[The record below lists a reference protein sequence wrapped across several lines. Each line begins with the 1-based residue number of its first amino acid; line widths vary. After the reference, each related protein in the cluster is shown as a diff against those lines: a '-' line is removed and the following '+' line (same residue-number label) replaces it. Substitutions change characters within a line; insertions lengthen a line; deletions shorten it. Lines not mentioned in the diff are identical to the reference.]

1 MLDSVLNMSKKQIE
15 DAIRILNP
23 CMNDYLYV
31 FDLKEDYY
39 VISNHATERFML
51 PSDKFYYA
59 TKKHEDFVY
68 PEDISMLCKE
78 IKLIKEGKK
87 KFHDMKYRWLDKH
100 NNPIWINCRGSVL
113 FDENAQPHYLVGC
126 INEIGVKPEA
136 DNVSGLLGE
145 YVLDRYIKDTCTDN
159 IPDGFIIRMSIDN
172 FSTINADFGMSYGD
186 FILKRTAECILE
198 SIKPTQKLFK
208 AGSDEFIIVDFNGS
222 SINEAVDIYK
232 QCKKHINNFI
242 ENNRYNTIYTLSA
255 GIINTRDITLEE
267 ENYVKLSE
275 FALKTAKDNGR
286 NNYYIY
292 SKTDYDRYKRKLYIS
307 KALHNAVNE
316 DFKGFQVFYQPLVDA
331 STYMLTG
338 AEALMRFSI
347 KKEGVDECE
356 YISPAEFIPVL
367 EETGLIIPAGRW
379 ILEQSAK
386 QCSIWNEHVKD
397 FRVNINVSYIQV
409 MKSDVFSDIMSV
421 IDKYSLHPSCI
432 GIELTESGYLDS
444 GTHFN
449 HLWRKLKD
457 NGVYVILDDFGT
469 GYSNLHCLSDLKP
482 NYIKIDR
489 TFTLKALKNKYDYE
503 LMTYII
509 DMAHSLGLKLC
520 IEGVETSD
528 DLRQLRGPGADY
540 IQGYLFG
547 KPYPAVEFEKR
558 YVNDEKLNNEK
569 LNNES
574 QN

>member
-39 VISNHATERFML
+39 VISKHATERFIL
-51 PSDKFYYA
+51 PSDKFYNA

-68 PEDISMLCKE
+68 PEDISMLGKE
-78 IKLIKEGKK
+78 IEQIKAGKK

-100 NNPIWINCRGSVL
+100 NNPVWINCRGSVL
-113 FDENAQPHYLVGC
+113 FDENTQPHYLVGC

-145 YVLDRYIKDTCTDN
+145 YALDRYIKDTCTDN

-292 SKTDYDRYKRKLYIS
+292 SNTDYDSYKRKLYIS

-316 DFKGFQVFYQPLVDA
+316 DFKGFQVFYQPVVDA

-356 YISPAEFIPVL
+356 YISPVEFIPVL

-421 IDKYSLHPSCI
+421 IDKYSLQPSCI

-444 GTHFN
+444 STHFN

-489 TFTLKALKNKYDYE
+489 TFTLKALRNKYDYE

-528 DLRQLRGPGADY
+528 DLRQLREPGADY

-558 YVNDEKLNNEK
+558 YVNDEKLNNE
-569 LNNES
+569 N
-574 QN
+574 

>member
-39 VISNHATERFML
+39 VISKHATERFIL
-51 PSDKFYYA
+51 PSDKFYNA

-68 PEDISMLCKE
+68 PEDISMLGKE
-78 IKLIKEGKK
+78 IEQIKAGKK

-100 NNPIWINCRGSVL
+100 NNPVWINCRGSVL
-113 FDENAQPHYLVGC
+113 FDENTQPHYLVGC

-145 YVLDRYIKDTCTDN
+145 YALDRYIKDTCTDN

-292 SKTDYDRYKRKLYIS
+292 SKTDYDSYKRKLYIS

-316 DFKGFQVFYQPLVDA
+316 DFKGFQVFYQPVVDA

-338 AEALMRFSI
+338 AEALMRFFI

-356 YISPAEFIPVL
+356 YISPVEFIPVL

-379 ILEQSAK
+379 IIEQSAK
-386 QCSIWNEHVKD
+386 QCSIWNEHVKG

-421 IDKYSLHPSCI
+421 IDKYSLQPSCI

-444 GTHFN
+444 STHFN
-449 HLWRKLKD
+449 HLWRMLKD

-489 TFTLKALKNKYDYE
+489 TFTLKALKNKYDYK

-528 DLRQLRGPGADY
+528 DLRKLREPGADY

-558 YVNDEKLNNEK
+558 YVNDEKLNNE
-569 LNNES
+569 S

>member
-39 VISNHATERFML
+39 VISKHATERFIL
-51 PSDKFYYA
+51 PSDKFYNA

-68 PEDISMLCKE
+68 PEDISMLGKE
-78 IKLIKEGKK
+78 IEQIKAGKK

-100 NNPIWINCRGSVL
+100 NNPVWINCRGSVL
-113 FDENAQPHYLVGC
+113 FDENTQPHYLVGC

-145 YVLDRYIKDTCTDN
+145 YALDRYIKDTCTDN

-292 SKTDYDRYKRKLYIS
+292 SKTDYDSYKRKLYIS

-316 DFKGFQVFYQPLVDA
+316 DFKGFQVFYQPVVDA

-356 YISPAEFIPVL
+356 YISPVEFIPVL

-421 IDKYSLHPSCI
+421 IDKYSLQPSCI

-444 GTHFN
+444 STHFN

-489 TFTLKALKNKYDYE
+489 TFTLKALRNKYDYE

-528 DLRQLRGPGADY
+528 DLRQLREPGADY

-547 KPYPAVEFEKR
+547 KSYPAVEFEKR
-558 YVNDEKLNNEK
+558 YVNDEN
-569 LNNES
+569 
-574 QN
+574 

>member
-39 VISNHATERFML
+39 VISKHATERFIL
-51 PSDKFYYA
+51 PSDKFYNA

-68 PEDISMLCKE
+68 PEDISMLGKE
-78 IKLIKEGKK
+78 IEQIKAGKK

-100 NNPIWINCRGSVL
+100 NNPVWINCRGSVL
-113 FDENAQPHYLVGC
+113 FDENTQPHYLVGC

-145 YVLDRYIKDTCTDN
+145 YALDRYIKDTCTDN

-292 SKTDYDRYKRKLYIS
+292 SKTDYDSYKRKLYIS

-316 DFKGFQVFYQPLVDA
+316 DFKGFQVFYQPVVDA

-356 YISPAEFIPVL
+356 YISPVEFIPVL

-386 QCSIWNEHVKD
+386 QCSIWNEHVKG

-421 IDKYSLHPSCI
+421 IDKYSLQPSCI

-444 GTHFN
+444 STHFN

-489 TFTLKALKNKYDYE
+489 TFTLKALRNKYDYE

-520 IEGVETSD
+520 IEGIETSD
-528 DLRQLRGPGADY
+528 DLRQLREPGADY

-558 YVNDEKLNNEK
+558 YVNDEKLNNE
-569 LNNES
+569 N
-574 QN
+574 

>member
-1 MLDSVLNMSKKQIE
+1 MIMLDSVLNMSKKQIE

-39 VISNHATERFML
+39 VISKHATERFIL
-51 PSDKFYYA
+51 PSDKFYNA

-68 PEDISMLCKE
+68 PEDISMLGKE
-78 IKLIKEGKK
+78 IEQIKAGKK

-100 NNPIWINCRGSVL
+100 NNPVWINCRGSVL
-113 FDENAQPHYLVGC
+113 FDENTQPHYLVGC

-145 YVLDRYIKDTCTDN
+145 YALDRYIKDTCTDN

-292 SKTDYDRYKRKLYIS
+292 SKTDYDSYKRKLYIS

-316 DFKGFQVFYQPLVDA
+316 DFKGFQVFYQPVVDA

-356 YISPAEFIPVL
+356 YISPVEFIPVL

-421 IDKYSLHPSCI
+421 IDKYSLQPSCI

-444 GTHFN
+444 STHFN

-489 TFTLKALKNKYDYE
+489 TFTLKALRNKYDYE

-528 DLRQLRGPGADY
+528 DLRQLRDPGADY

-558 YVNDEKLNNEK
+558 YVNDEKLNNE
-569 LNNES
+569 N
-574 QN
+574 

>member
-39 VISNHATERFML
+39 VISKHATERFIL
-51 PSDKFYYA
+51 PSDKFYNA

-68 PEDISMLCKE
+68 PEDISMLGKE
-78 IKLIKEGKK
+78 IEQIKAGKK

-100 NNPIWINCRGSVL
+100 NNPVWINCRGSVL
-113 FDENAQPHYLVGC
+113 FDENTQPHYLVGC

-145 YVLDRYIKDTCTDN
+145 YALDRYIKDTCTDN

-232 QCKKHINNFI
+232 QCKKNINNFI

-292 SKTDYDRYKRKLYIS
+292 IKTDYDRYKRKLYIS

-316 DFKGFQVFYQPLVDA
+316 DFKGFQVFYQPVVDA

-356 YISPAEFIPVL
+356 YISPVEFIPVL

-421 IDKYSLHPSCI
+421 IDKYSLQPSCI

-444 GTHFN
+444 STHFN

-489 TFTLKALKNKYDYE
+489 TFTLKALRNKYDYK

-528 DLRQLRGPGADY
+528 DLRQLRQSGADY

-558 YVNDEKLNNEK
+558 YVNDEKLNNE
-569 LNNES
+569 N
-574 QN
+574 

>member
-39 VISNHATERFML
+39 VISKHATERFIL
-51 PSDKFYYA
+51 PSDKFYNA

-68 PEDISMLCKE
+68 PEDISMLGKE
-78 IKLIKEGKK
+78 IEQIKAGKK

-100 NNPIWINCRGSVL
+100 NNPVWINCRGSVL
-113 FDENAQPHYLVGC
+113 FDENTQPHYLVGC

-145 YVLDRYIKDTCTDN
+145 YALDRYIKDTCTDN

-255 GIINTRDITLEE
+255 GIINTRNITLEE

-316 DFKGFQVFYQPLVDA
+316 DFKGFQVFYQPVVDA

-356 YISPAEFIPVL
+356 YISPVEFIPIL

-386 QCSIWNEHVKD
+386 QCSIWNEHVKG

-421 IDKYSLHPSCI
+421 IDKYSLQPSCI

-449 HLWRKLKD
+449 HLWRMLKD

-489 TFTLKALKNKYDYE
+489 TFTLKALKNKYDYK

-528 DLRQLRGPGADY
+528 DLRQLRQSGVDY

-558 YVNDEKLNNEK
+558 YVNDEN
-569 LNNES
+569 
-574 QN
+574 

>member
-39 VISNHATERFML
+39 VISKHATERFIL
-51 PSDKFYYA
+51 PSDKFYNA

-68 PEDISMLCKE
+68 PEDISMLGKE
-78 IKLIKEGKK
+78 IEQIKAGKK

-100 NNPIWINCRGSVL
+100 NNPVWINCRGSVL
-113 FDENAQPHYLVGC
+113 FDENTQPHYLVGC

-145 YVLDRYIKDTCTDN
+145 YALDRYIKDTCTYN

-286 NNYYIY
+286 NNYYI
-292 SKTDYDRYKRKLYIS
+292 
-307 KALHNAVNE
+307 
-316 DFKGFQVFYQPLVDA
+316 
-331 STYMLTG
+331 
-338 AEALMRFSI
+338 
-347 KKEGVDECE
+347 
-356 YISPAEFIPVL
+356 
-367 EETGLIIPAGRW
+367 
-379 ILEQSAK
+379 
-386 QCSIWNEHVKD
+386 
-397 FRVNINVSYIQV
+397 
-409 MKSDVFSDIMSV
+409 
-421 IDKYSLHPSCI
+421 
-432 GIELTESGYLDS
+432 
-444 GTHFN
+444 
-449 HLWRKLKD
+449 
-457 NGVYVILDDFGT
+457 
-469 GYSNLHCLSDLKP
+469 
-482 NYIKIDR
+482 
-489 TFTLKALKNKYDYE
+489 
-503 LMTYII
+503 
-509 DMAHSLGLKLC
+509 
-520 IEGVETSD
+520 
-528 DLRQLRGPGADY
+528 
-540 IQGYLFG
+540 
-547 KPYPAVEFEKR
+547 
-558 YVNDEKLNNEK
+558 
-569 LNNES
+569 
-574 QN
+574 

>member
-39 VISNHATERFML
+39 VISKHATERFIL
-51 PSDKFYYA
+51 PSDKFYNA

-68 PEDISMLCKE
+68 PEDISMLGKE
-78 IKLIKEGKK
+78 IEQIKAGKK

-100 NNPIWINCRGSVL
+100 NNPVWINCRGSVL
-113 FDENAQPHYLVGC
+113 FDENTQPHYLVGC

-145 YVLDRYIKDTCTDN
+145 YALDRYIKDTCTDN

-255 GIINTRDITLEE
+255 GIINTRNITLEE

-316 DFKGFQVFYQPLVDA
+316 DFKGFQVFYQPVVDA

-356 YISPAEFIPVL
+356 YISPVEFIPVL

-386 QCSIWNEHVKD
+386 QCSIWNEHVKG

-421 IDKYSLHPSCI
+421 IDKYSLQPSCI

-444 GTHFN
+444 STHFN
-449 HLWRKLKD
+449 HLWRMLKD

-489 TFTLKALKNKYDYE
+489 TFTLKALKNKYDYK

-528 DLRQLRGPGADY
+528 DLRQLRQSGVDY

-558 YVNDEKLNNEK
+558 YVNDEKLNNE
-569 LNNES
+569 S

>member
-1 MLDSVLNMSKKQIE
+1 MIMLDSVLNMSKKQIE

-39 VISNHATERFML
+39 VISKHATERFIL
-51 PSDKFYYA
+51 PSDKFYNA

-68 PEDISMLCKE
+68 PEDISMLGKE
-78 IKLIKEGKK
+78 IEQIKAGKK

-100 NNPIWINCRGSVL
+100 NNPVWINCRGSVL
-113 FDENAQPHYLVGC
+113 FDENTQPHYLVGC

-145 YVLDRYIKDTCTDN
+145 YALDRYIKDTCTDN

-292 SKTDYDRYKRKLYIS
+292 SKTDYDSYKRKLYIS

-316 DFKGFQVFYQPLVDA
+316 DFKGFQVFYQPVVDA

-356 YISPAEFIPVL
+356 YISPVEFIPVL

-421 IDKYSLHPSCI
+421 IDKYSLQPSCI

-444 GTHFN
+444 STHFN

-489 TFTLKALKNKYDYE
+489 TFTLKTLKNKYDYK

-528 DLRQLRGPGADY
+528 DLRQLRQSGVDY

-558 YVNDEKLNNEK
+558 YVNDEKLNNE
-569 LNNES
+569 N
-574 QN
+574 

>member
-39 VISNHATERFML
+39 VISKHATERFIL
-51 PSDKFYYA
+51 PSDKFYNA

-68 PEDISMLCKE
+68 PEDISMLGKE
-78 IKLIKEGKK
+78 IEQIKAGKK

-100 NNPIWINCRGSVL
+100 NNPVWINCRGSVL
-113 FDENAQPHYLVGC
+113 FDENTQPHYLVGC

-145 YVLDRYIKDTCTDN
+145 YALDRYIKDTCTDN

-292 SKTDYDRYKRKLYIS
+292 SKTDYDSYKRKLYIS

-316 DFKGFQVFYQPLVDA
+316 DFKGFQVFYQPVVDA

-356 YISPAEFIPVL
+356 YISPVEFIPVL

-421 IDKYSLHPSCI
+421 IDKYSLQPSCI

-444 GTHFN
+444 STHFN

-489 TFTLKALKNKYDYE
+489 TFTLKALRNKYDYE

-528 DLRQLRGPGADY
+528 DLRQLRQSGADY

-558 YVNDEKLNNEK
+558 YVNDEKLNNE
-569 LNNES
+569 N
-574 QN
+574 

>member
-51 PSDKFYYA
+51 PSDKFYNA

-292 SKTDYDRYKRKLYIS
+292 SKTDYVRYKRKLYIS

-356 YISPAEFIPVL
+356 YISPVEFIPVL

-386 QCSIWNEHVKD
+386 QCSIWNEHVKG

-421 IDKYSLHPSCI
+421 IDKYSLQPSCI

-444 GTHFN
+444 STHFN
-449 HLWRKLKD
+449 HLWRMLKD

-489 TFTLKALKNKYDYE
+489 TFTLKALKNKYDYK

-558 YVNDEKLNNEK
+558 YVNDEKLNNE
-569 LNNES
+569 S

>member
-39 VISNHATERFML
+39 VISKHATERFIL
-51 PSDKFYYA
+51 PSDKFYNA

-68 PEDISMLCKE
+68 PEDISMLGKE
-78 IKLIKEGKK
+78 IEQIKAGKK

-100 NNPIWINCRGSVL
+100 NNPVWINCRGSVL
-113 FDENAQPHYLVGC
+113 FDENTQPHYLVGC

-145 YVLDRYIKDTCTDN
+145 YALDRYIKDTCTDN

-292 SKTDYDRYKRKLYIS
+292 SKTDYDSYKRKLYIS

-316 DFKGFQVFYQPLVDA
+316 DFKGFQVFYQPVVDA

-356 YISPAEFIPVL
+356 YISPVEFIPVL

-409 MKSDVFSDIMSV
+409 MKSDFFSDIMSV
-421 IDKYSLHPSCI
+421 IDKYSLQPSCI

-444 GTHFN
+444 STHFN

-489 TFTLKALKNKYDYE
+489 TFTLKALRNKYDYK

-528 DLRQLRGPGADY
+528 DLRQLREPGADY

-558 YVNDEKLNNEK
+558 YVNDEKLNNE
-569 LNNES
+569 N
-574 QN
+574 

>member
-1 MLDSVLNMSKKQIE
+1 MIMLDSVLNMSKKQIE

-39 VISNHATERFML
+39 VISKHATERFIL
-51 PSDKFYYA
+51 PSDKFYNA

-68 PEDISMLCKE
+68 PEDISMLGKE
-78 IKLIKEGKK
+78 IEQIKAGKK

-100 NNPIWINCRGSVL
+100 NNPVWINCRGSVL
-113 FDENAQPHYLVGC
+113 FDENTQPHYLVGC

-145 YVLDRYIKDTCTDN
+145 YALDRYIKDTCTDN

-292 SKTDYDRYKRKLYIS
+292 IKTDYDRYKRKLYIS

-316 DFKGFQVFYQPLVDA
+316 DFKGFQVFYQPVVDA

-356 YISPAEFIPVL
+356 YISPVEFIPVL

-421 IDKYSLHPSCI
+421 IDKYSLQPSCI

-444 GTHFN
+444 STHFN

-489 TFTLKALKNKYDYE
+489 TFTLKALRNKYDYK

-528 DLRQLRGPGADY
+528 DLRQLRQSGADY

-558 YVNDEKLNNEK
+558 YVNDEKLNNE
-569 LNNES
+569 N
-574 QN
+574 

>member
-39 VISNHATERFML
+39 VISKHATERFIL
-51 PSDKFYYA
+51 PSDKFYNA

-68 PEDISMLCKE
+68 PEDISMLGKE
-78 IKLIKEGKK
+78 IEQIKAGKK

-100 NNPIWINCRGSVL
+100 NNPVWINCRGSVL
-113 FDENAQPHYLVGC
+113 FDENTQPHYLVGC

-145 YVLDRYIKDTCTDN
+145 YALDRYIKDTCTDN

-292 SKTDYDRYKRKLYIS
+292 SKTDYDSYKRKLYIS

-316 DFKGFQVFYQPLVDA
+316 DFKGFQVFYQPVVDA

-356 YISPAEFIPVL
+356 YISPVEFIPVL

-421 IDKYSLHPSCI
+421 IDKYSLQPSCI

-444 GTHFN
+444 STHFN

-489 TFTLKALKNKYDYE
+489 TFTLKALRNKYDYE

-528 DLRQLRGPGADY
+528 DLRQLREPGADY

-569 LNNES
+569 LNNEN

>member
-39 VISNHATERFML
+39 VISKHATERFIL
-51 PSDKFYYA
+51 PSDKFYNA

-68 PEDISMLCKE
+68 PEDISMLGKE
-78 IKLIKEGKK
+78 IEQIKAGKK

-100 NNPIWINCRGSVL
+100 NNPVWINCRGSVL
-113 FDENAQPHYLVGC
+113 FDENTQPHYLVGC

-145 YVLDRYIKDTCTDN
+145 YALDRYIKDTCTDN

-292 SKTDYDRYKRKLYIS
+292 SKTDYDSYKRKLYIS

-316 DFKGFQVFYQPLVDA
+316 DFKGFQVFYQPVVDA

-356 YISPAEFIPVL
+356 YISPVEFIPVL

-421 IDKYSLHPSCI
+421 VDKYSLQPSCI

-444 GTHFN
+444 STHFN

-489 TFTLKALKNKYDYE
+489 TFTLKALRNKYDYE

-528 DLRQLRGPGADY
+528 DLRQLREPGADY

-558 YVNDEKLNNEK
+558 YVNDEKLNNE
-569 LNNES
+569 N
-574 QN
+574 

>member
-39 VISNHATERFML
+39 VISKHATERFIL
-51 PSDKFYYA
+51 PSDKFYNA

-292 SKTDYDRYKRKLYIS
+292 SKTDYDSYKRKLYIS

-316 DFKGFQVFYQPLVDA
+316 DFKGFQVFYQPVVDA

-356 YISPAEFIPVL
+356 YISPVEFIPVL

-421 IDKYSLHPSCI
+421 IDKYSLQPSCI

-444 GTHFN
+444 STHFN

-489 TFTLKALKNKYDYE
+489 TFTLKALRNKYDYE

-528 DLRQLRGPGADY
+528 DLRQLRDPGADY

-558 YVNDEKLNNEK
+558 YVNDEKLNNE
-569 LNNES
+569 N
-574 QN
+574 

>member
-39 VISNHATERFML
+39 VISKHATERFIL
-51 PSDKFYYA
+51 PSDKFYNA

-68 PEDISMLCKE
+68 PEDISMLGKE
-78 IKLIKEGKK
+78 IEQIKAGKK
-87 KFHDMKYRWLDKH
+87 KFHDVKYRWLDKH
-100 NNPIWINCRGSVL
+100 NNPVWINCRGSVL
-113 FDENAQPHYLVGC
+113 FDENTQPHYLVGC

-145 YVLDRYIKDTCTDN
+145 YALDRYIKDTCTDN

-292 SKTDYDRYKRKLYIS
+292 SKTDYDSYKRKLYIS

-316 DFKGFQVFYQPLVDA
+316 DFKGFQVFYQPVVDA

-356 YISPAEFIPVL
+356 YISPVEFIPVL

-421 IDKYSLHPSCI
+421 IDKYSLQPSCI

-444 GTHFN
+444 STHFN

-489 TFTLKALKNKYDYE
+489 TFTLKALRNKYDYE

-528 DLRQLRGPGADY
+528 DLRQLREPGADY

-558 YVNDEKLNNEK
+558 YVNDEKLNNE
-569 LNNES
+569 N
-574 QN
+574 

>member
-39 VISNHATERFML
+39 VISKHATERFIL
-51 PSDKFYYA
+51 PSDKFYNA

-68 PEDISMLCKE
+68 PEDISMLGKE
-78 IKLIKEGKK
+78 IEQIKAGKK

-100 NNPIWINCRGSVL
+100 NNPVWINCRGSVL
-113 FDENAQPHYLVGC
+113 FDENTQPHYLVGC

-145 YVLDRYIKDTCTDN
+145 YALDRYIKDTCTDN

-292 SKTDYDRYKRKLYIS
+292 SKTDYDSYKRKLYIS

-316 DFKGFQVFYQPLVDA
+316 DFKGFQVFYQPVVDA

-356 YISPAEFIPVL
+356 YISPVEFIPVL

-421 IDKYSLHPSCI
+421 IDKYSLQPSCI

-444 GTHFN
+444 STHFN

-489 TFTLKALKNKYDYE
+489 TFTLKALRNKYDYE

-528 DLRQLRGPGADY
+528 DLRQLREPGADY

-558 YVNDEKLNNEK
+558 YVNDEKLNNE
-569 LNNES
+569 S

>member
-292 SKTDYDRYKRKLYIS
+292 SKTDYDMYKRKLYIS

-421 IDKYSLHPSCI
+421 IDKYSLQPSCI

-444 GTHFN
+444 ITHFN

-528 DLRQLRGPGADY
+528 DLRQLRDSGADY

-558 YVNDEKLNNEK
+558 YVNDEN
-569 LNNES
+569 
-574 QN
+574 

>member
-39 VISNHATERFML
+39 VISKHATERFIL
-51 PSDKFYYA
+51 PSDKFYNA

-68 PEDISMLCKE
+68 PEDISMLGKE
-78 IKLIKEGKK
+78 IEQIKAGKK

-100 NNPIWINCRGSVL
+100 NNPVWINCRGSVL
-113 FDENAQPHYLVGC
+113 FDENTQPHYLVGC

-145 YVLDRYIKDTCTDN
+145 YALDRYIKDTCTDN

-172 FSTINADFGMSYGD
+172 FSTINADFVMSYGD

-292 SKTDYDRYKRKLYIS
+292 SKTDYDSYKRKLYIS

-316 DFKGFQVFYQPLVDA
+316 DFKGFQVFYQPVVDA

-356 YISPAEFIPVL
+356 YISPVEFIPVL

-421 IDKYSLHPSCI
+421 IDKYSLQPSCI

-444 GTHFN
+444 STHFN

-489 TFTLKALKNKYDYE
+489 TFTLKALKNKYDYK

-528 DLRQLRGPGADY
+528 DLRQLRQSGVDY

-558 YVNDEKLNNEK
+558 YVNDEKLNNE
-569 LNNES
+569 N
-574 QN
+574 

>member
-23 CMNDYLYV
+23 KDADLITENDYLYV

-39 VISNHATERFML
+39 VISKHATERFIL
-51 PSDKFYYA
+51 PSDKFYNA

-68 PEDISMLCKE
+68 PEDISMLGKE
-78 IKLIKEGKK
+78 IEQIKAGKK

-100 NNPIWINCRGSVL
+100 NNPVWINCRGSVL
-113 FDENAQPHYLVGC
+113 FDENTQPHYLVGC

-145 YVLDRYIKDTCTDN
+145 YALDRYIKDTCTDN

-186 FILKRTAECILE
+186 FILKKTAECILE

-292 SKTDYDRYKRKLYIS
+292 SKTDYDSYKRKLYIS

-316 DFKGFQVFYQPLVDA
+316 DFKGFQVFYQPVVDA

-356 YISPAEFIPVL
+356 YISPVEFIPVL

-421 IDKYSLHPSCI
+421 IDKYSLQPSCI

-444 GTHFN
+444 STHFN

-489 TFTLKALKNKYDYE
+489 TFTLKALRNKYDYE

-528 DLRQLRGPGADY
+528 DLRQLRDPGADY

-558 YVNDEKLNNEK
+558 YVNDEKLNNE
-569 LNNES
+569 N
-574 QN
+574 

>member
-39 VISNHATERFML
+39 VISKHATERFIL
-51 PSDKFYYA
+51 PSDKFYNA

-68 PEDISMLCKE
+68 PEDISMLGKE
-78 IKLIKEGKK
+78 IEQIKAGKK

-100 NNPIWINCRGSVL
+100 NNPVWINCRGSVL
-113 FDENAQPHYLVGC
+113 FDENTQPHYLVGC

-145 YVLDRYIKDTCTDN
+145 YALDRYIKDTCTDN

-292 SKTDYDRYKRKLYIS
+292 SKTDYDSYKRKLYIS

-316 DFKGFQVFYQPLVDA
+316 DFKGFQVFYQPVVDA

-356 YISPAEFIPVL
+356 YISPVEFIPVL

-421 IDKYSLHPSCI
+421 IDKYSLQPSCI

-444 GTHFN
+444 STHFN

-489 TFTLKALKNKYDYE
+489 TFTLKALRNKYDYK

-528 DLRQLRGPGADY
+528 DLRQLREPGADY

-558 YVNDEKLNNEK
+558 YVNDEKLNNE
-569 LNNES
+569 N
-574 QN
+574 

>member
-39 VISNHATERFML
+39 VISKHATERFIL
-51 PSDKFYYA
+51 PSDKFYNA

-68 PEDISMLCKE
+68 PEDISMLGKE
-78 IKLIKEGKK
+78 IEQIKAGKK

-100 NNPIWINCRGSVL
+100 NNPVWINCRGSVL
-113 FDENAQPHYLVGC
+113 FDENTQPHYLVGC

-145 YVLDRYIKDTCTDN
+145 YALDRYIKDTCTDN

-292 SKTDYDRYKRKLYIS
+292 SKTDYDSYKRKLYIS

-316 DFKGFQVFYQPLVDA
+316 DFKGFQVFYQPVVDA

-347 KKEGVDECE
+347 KKEGVDEYE
-356 YISPAEFIPVL
+356 YISPVEFIPVL

-421 IDKYSLHPSCI
+421 IDKYSLQPSCI

-444 GTHFN
+444 STHFN

-489 TFTLKALKNKYDYE
+489 TFTLKALKNKYDYK

-528 DLRQLRGPGADY
+528 DLRQLRQSGVDY

-558 YVNDEKLNNEK
+558 YVNDEKLNNE
-569 LNNES
+569 N
-574 QN
+574 

>member
-39 VISNHATERFML
+39 VISKHATERFIL
-51 PSDKFYYA
+51 PSDKFYNA

-68 PEDISMLCKE
+68 PEDISMLGKE
-78 IKLIKEGKK
+78 IEQIKAGKK

-100 NNPIWINCRGSVL
+100 NNPVWINCRGSVL
-113 FDENAQPHYLVGC
+113 FDENTQPHYLVGC

-145 YVLDRYIKDTCTDN
+145 YALDRYIKDTCTDN

-292 SKTDYDRYKRKLYIS
+292 IKTDYDRYKRKLYIS

-316 DFKGFQVFYQPLVDA
+316 DFKGFQVFYQPVVDA

-356 YISPAEFIPVL
+356 YISPVEFIPVL

-421 IDKYSLHPSCI
+421 IDKYSLQPSCI

-444 GTHFN
+444 STHFN

-489 TFTLKALKNKYDYE
+489 TFTLKALKNKYDYK

-528 DLRQLRGPGADY
+528 DLRQLRQSGADY

-558 YVNDEKLNNEK
+558 YVNDEKLNNE
-569 LNNES
+569 N
-574 QN
+574 

>member
-39 VISNHATERFML
+39 VISKHATERFIL
-51 PSDKFYYA
+51 PSDKFYNA

-421 IDKYSLHPSCI
+421 IDKYSLQPSCI

-444 GTHFN
+444 ITHFN
-449 HLWRKLKD
+449 HLWRMLKD

-489 TFTLKALKNKYDYE
+489 TFTLKALKNKYDYK

-528 DLRQLRGPGADY
+528 DLRQLRQSGVDY

-558 YVNDEKLNNEK
+558 YVNDEN
-569 LNNES
+569 
-574 QN
+574 

>member
-39 VISNHATERFML
+39 VISKHATERFIL
-51 PSDKFYYA
+51 PSDKFYNA

-68 PEDISMLCKE
+68 PEDISMLGKE
-78 IKLIKEGKK
+78 IEQIKAGKK

-100 NNPIWINCRGSVL
+100 NNPVWINCRGSVL
-113 FDENAQPHYLVGC
+113 FDENTQPHYLVGC

-145 YVLDRYIKDTCTDN
+145 YALDRYIKDTCTDN

-292 SKTDYDRYKRKLYIS
+292 SKTDYDSYKRKLYIS

-316 DFKGFQVFYQPLVDA
+316 DFKGFQVFYQPVVDA

-356 YISPAEFIPVL
+356 YISPVEFIPVL

-421 IDKYSLHPSCI
+421 IDKYSLQPSCI

-444 GTHFN
+444 STHFN

-489 TFTLKALKNKYDYE
+489 TFTLKALRNKYDYE

-528 DLRQLRGPGADY
+528 DLRQLREPGADY

-569 LNNES
+569 LNKEN

>member
-1 MLDSVLNMSKKQIE
+1 MIMLDSVLNMSKKQIE

-39 VISNHATERFML
+39 VISKHATERFIL
-51 PSDKFYYA
+51 PSDKFYNA

-316 DFKGFQVFYQPLVDA
+316 DFKGFQVFYQPLVAA

-421 IDKYSLHPSCI
+421 IDKYSLQPSCI

-444 GTHFN
+444 ITHFN

-528 DLRQLRGPGADY
+528 DLRQLRDSGADY

-558 YVNDEKLNNEK
+558 YVNDEN
-569 LNNES
+569 
-574 QN
+574 

>member
-39 VISNHATERFML
+39 VISKHATERFIL
-51 PSDKFYYA
+51 PSDKFYNA

-68 PEDISMLCKE
+68 PEDISMLGKE
-78 IKLIKEGKK
+78 IEQIKAGKK

-100 NNPIWINCRGSVL
+100 NNPVWINCRGSVL
-113 FDENAQPHYLVGC
+113 FDENTQPHYLVGC

-145 YVLDRYIKDTCTDN
+145 YALDRYIKDTCTDN

-186 FILKRTAECILE
+186 FILKKTAECILE

-292 SKTDYDRYKRKLYIS
+292 SKTDYDSYKRKLYIS

-316 DFKGFQVFYQPLVDA
+316 DFKGFQVFYQPVVDA

-356 YISPAEFIPVL
+356 YISPVEFIPVL

-421 IDKYSLHPSCI
+421 IDKYSLQPSCI

-444 GTHFN
+444 STHFN

-489 TFTLKALKNKYDYE
+489 TFTLKALRNKYDYE

-528 DLRQLRGPGADY
+528 DLRQLRDPGADY

-558 YVNDEKLNNEK
+558 YVNDEKLNNE
-569 LNNES
+569 N
-574 QN
+574 

>member
-39 VISNHATERFML
+39 VISKHATERFIL
-51 PSDKFYYA
+51 PSDKFYNA

-68 PEDISMLCKE
+68 PEDISMLGKE
-78 IKLIKEGKK
+78 IEQIKAGKK

-100 NNPIWINCRGSVL
+100 NNPVWISCRGSVL
-113 FDENAQPHYLVGC
+113 FDENTQPHYLVGC

-145 YVLDRYIKDTCTDN
+145 YALDRYIKDTCTDN
-159 IPDGFIIRMSIDN
+159 IPDGFIIKMSIDN

-292 SKTDYDRYKRKLYIS
+292 SKTDYDSYKRKLYIS

-316 DFKGFQVFYQPLVDA
+316 DFKGFQVFYQPVVDA

-356 YISPAEFIPVL
+356 YISPVEFIPVL

-421 IDKYSLHPSCI
+421 IDKYSLQPSCI

-444 GTHFN
+444 STHFN

-489 TFTLKALKNKYDYE
+489 TFTLKALRNKYDYE

-528 DLRQLRGPGADY
+528 DLRQLREPGADY

-558 YVNDEKLNNEK
+558 YVNDEKLNNE
-569 LNNES
+569 N
-574 QN
+574 

>member
-39 VISNHATERFML
+39 VISKHATERFML
-51 PSDKFYYA
+51 PSDKFYNA

-113 FDENAQPHYLVGC
+113 FDENTQPHYLVGC

-316 DFKGFQVFYQPLVDA
+316 DFKGFQVFYQPVVDA

-356 YISPAEFIPVL
+356 YISPVEFIPVL
-367 EETGLIIPAGRW
+367 EETGLIIPTGRW

-386 QCSIWNEHVKD
+386 QCSIWNEHVKG

-421 IDKYSLHPSCI
+421 IDKYSLQPSCI

-444 GTHFN
+444 STHFN

-489 TFTLKALKNKYDYE
+489 TFTLKALKNKYDYK

-528 DLRQLRGPGADY
+528 DLRQLRQSGVDY

-558 YVNDEKLNNEK
+558 YVNDEKLNNE
-569 LNNES
+569 N
-574 QN
+574 

>member
-39 VISNHATERFML
+39 VISKHATERFIL
-51 PSDKFYYA
+51 PSDKFYNA

-68 PEDISMLCKE
+68 PEDISMLGKE
-78 IKLIKEGKK
+78 IEQIKAGKK

-100 NNPIWINCRGSVL
+100 NNPVWINCRGSVL
-113 FDENAQPHYLVGC
+113 FDENTQPHYLVGC

-145 YVLDRYIKDTCTDN
+145 YALDRYIKDTCTDN

-292 SKTDYDRYKRKLYIS
+292 SKTDYDSYKRKLYIS

-316 DFKGFQVFYQPLVDA
+316 DFKGFQVFYQPVVDA

-356 YISPAEFIPVL
+356 YISPVEFIPVL

-386 QCSIWNEHVKD
+386 QCSIWNEHVKG

-421 IDKYSLHPSCI
+421 IDKYSLQPSCI

-444 GTHFN
+444 STHFN

-489 TFTLKALKNKYDYE
+489 TFTLKALKNKYDYK

-520 IEGVETSD
+520 IERVETSD
-528 DLRQLRGPGADY
+528 DLRQLRDPGADY

-558 YVNDEKLNNEK
+558 YVNDEKLNNE
-569 LNNES
+569 N
-574 QN
+574 

>member
-39 VISNHATERFML
+39 VISKHATERFIL
-51 PSDKFYYA
+51 PSDKFYNA

-68 PEDISMLCKE
+68 PEDISMLGKE
-78 IKLIKEGKK
+78 IEQIKAGKK

-100 NNPIWINCRGSVL
+100 NNPVWINCRGSVL
-113 FDENAQPHYLVGC
+113 FDENTQPHYLVGC

-145 YVLDRYIKDTCTDN
+145 YALDRYIKDTCTDN

-292 SKTDYDRYKRKLYIS
+292 IKTDYDRYKRKLYIS

-316 DFKGFQVFYQPLVDA
+316 DFKGFQVFYQPVVDA

-356 YISPAEFIPVL
+356 YISPVEFIPVL

-421 IDKYSLHPSCI
+421 IDKYSLQPSCI

-444 GTHFN
+444 STHFN

-489 TFTLKALKNKYDYE
+489 TFTLKALRNKYDYE

-528 DLRQLRGPGADY
+528 DLRQLRDPGADY

-558 YVNDEKLNNEK
+558 YVNDEKLNNE
-569 LNNES
+569 N
-574 QN
+574 

>member
-1 MLDSVLNMSKKQIE
+1 MIMLDSVLNMSKKQIE

-39 VISNHATERFML
+39 VISKHATERFIL
-51 PSDKFYYA
+51 PSDKFYNA
-59 TKKHEDFVY
+59 TKKHEDFVC
-68 PEDISMLCKE
+68 PEDISMLGKE
-78 IKLIKEGKK
+78 IELIKAGKK

-421 IDKYSLHPSCI
+421 IDKYSLQPSCI

-444 GTHFN
+444 ITHFN

-528 DLRQLRGPGADY
+528 DLRQLRDSGADY

-558 YVNDEKLNNEK
+558 YVNDEN
-569 LNNES
+569 
-574 QN
+574 

>member
-39 VISNHATERFML
+39 VISKHATERFIL
-51 PSDKFYYA
+51 PSDKFYNA

-68 PEDISMLCKE
+68 PEDISMLGKE
-78 IKLIKEGKK
+78 IEQIKAGKK

-100 NNPIWINCRGSVL
+100 NNPVWINCRGSVL
-113 FDENAQPHYLVGC
+113 FDENTQPHYLVGC

-145 YVLDRYIKDTCTDN
+145 YALDRYIKDTCTDN

-292 SKTDYDRYKRKLYIS
+292 SKTDYDSYKRKLYIS

-316 DFKGFQVFYQPLVDA
+316 DFKGFQVFYQPVVDA

-356 YISPAEFIPVL
+356 YISPVEFIPVL

-421 IDKYSLHPSCI
+421 IDKYSLQPSCI

-444 GTHFN
+444 STHFN

-489 TFTLKALKNKYDYE
+489 TFTLKALRNKYDYE

-528 DLRQLRGPGADY
+528 DLRQLREPGADY

-547 KPYPAVEFEKR
+547 KPYSAVEFEKR
-558 YVNDEKLNNEK
+558 YVNDEKLNNE
-569 LNNES
+569 N
-574 QN
+574 

>member
-39 VISNHATERFML
+39 VISKHATERFML
-51 PSDKFYYA
+51 PSDKFYNA

-113 FDENAQPHYLVGC
+113 FDENTQPHYLVGC

-292 SKTDYDRYKRKLYIS
+292 SKTDYDSYKRKLYIS

-316 DFKGFQVFYQPLVDA
+316 DFKGFQVFYQPVVDA

-356 YISPAEFIPVL
+356 YISPVEFIPVL

-421 IDKYSLHPSCI
+421 IDKYSLQPSCI

-444 GTHFN
+444 STHFN

-489 TFTLKALKNKYDYE
+489 TFTLKALKNKYDYK

-528 DLRQLRGPGADY
+528 DLRQLRQSGVDY

-558 YVNDEKLNNEK
+558 YVNDEN
-569 LNNES
+569 
-574 QN
+574 

>member
-39 VISNHATERFML
+39 VISKHATERFIL
-51 PSDKFYYA
+51 PSDKFYNA

-186 FILKRTAECILE
+186 FILKRTAVCILE

-421 IDKYSLHPSCI
+421 IDKYSLQPSCI

-444 GTHFN
+444 ITHFN

-528 DLRQLRGPGADY
+528 DLRQLRDSGADY

-558 YVNDEKLNNEK
+558 YVNDEN
-569 LNNES
+569 
-574 QN
+574 

>member
-39 VISNHATERFML
+39 VISKHATERFIL
-51 PSDKFYYA
+51 PSDKFYNA

-68 PEDISMLCKE
+68 PEDISMLGKE
-78 IKLIKEGKK
+78 IEQIKAGKK

-100 NNPIWINCRGSVL
+100 NNPVWINCRGSVL
-113 FDENAQPHYLVGC
+113 FDENTQPHYLVGC

-145 YVLDRYIKDTCTDN
+145 YALDRYIKDTCTDN

-198 SIKPTQKLFK
+198 SIKPTQKFFK

-292 SKTDYDRYKRKLYIS
+292 SKTDYDSYKRKLYIS

-316 DFKGFQVFYQPLVDA
+316 DFKGFQVFYQPVVDA

-356 YISPAEFIPVL
+356 YISPVEFIPVL

-386 QCSIWNEHVKD
+386 QCSIWNEHVKG

-421 IDKYSLHPSCI
+421 IDKYSLQPSCI

-444 GTHFN
+444 STHFN

-489 TFTLKALKNKYDYE
+489 TFTLKALRNKYDYK

-528 DLRQLRGPGADY
+528 DLRQLRDPGADY

-558 YVNDEKLNNEK
+558 YVNDEKLNNE
-569 LNNES
+569 N
-574 QN
+574 

>member
-39 VISNHATERFML
+39 VISKHATERFIL
-51 PSDKFYYA
+51 PSDKFYNA
-59 TKKHEDFVY
+59 TKKHEDFVC
-68 PEDISMLCKE
+68 PEDISMLGKE
-78 IKLIKEGKK
+78 IELIKAGKK

-208 AGSDEFIIVDFNGS
+208 AGSDEFIIVDFNVS

-356 YISPAEFIPVL
+356 YISQAEFIPVL

-421 IDKYSLHPSCI
+421 IDKYSLQPSCI

-444 GTHFN
+444 ITHFN

-528 DLRQLRGPGADY
+528 DLRQLRDSGADY

-558 YVNDEKLNNEK
+558 YVNDEN
-569 LNNES
+569 
-574 QN
+574 